1 MISLSSG
8 TSTLPKPR
16 IIQNFKI
23 DQETLDHLKAT
34 SPMHYLV
41 AVACLKDGR
50 WRLAENFE
58 EVRYD

>member
-34 SPMHYLV
+34 GPMHYLV

-50 WRLAENFE
+50 WRLAETYE